1 MWGNGCDQEYSQ
13 DRLGAH
19 SQGLLLR
26 SKMSREEG
34 DMVMDVGDS
43 VTRQLCDRF
52 NSRRWEKWEKLMV
65 ILASLLKAKLMVSSM
80 LRLVMMG
87 SMCFMALL
95 DKSNIF
101 NDLKIT
107 LYILHNKCLRK
118 YLQSLFLSNRKPRT
132 LPKCQREQIM
142 LSWNNS
148 SIYDHTHTYF
158 REAFK
163 MSILF
168 DWVEI

>member
-1 MWGNGCDQEYSQ
+1 M
-13 DRLGAH
+13 
-19 SQGLLLR
+19 LLR

-118 YLQSLFLSNRKPRT
+118 YLQ
-132 LPKCQREQIM
+132 
-142 LSWNNS
+142 
-148 SIYDHTHTYF
+148 
-158 REAFK
+158 
-163 MSILF
+163 
-168 DWVEI
+168 